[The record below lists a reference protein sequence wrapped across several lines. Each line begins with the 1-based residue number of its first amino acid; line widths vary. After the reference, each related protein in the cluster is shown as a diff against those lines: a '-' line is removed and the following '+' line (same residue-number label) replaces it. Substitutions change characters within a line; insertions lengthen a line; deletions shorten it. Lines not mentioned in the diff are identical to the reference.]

1 MKLVPARIKEAVA
14 VLTPVVVAAAAV
26 VAAATAAV
34 DPVVD
39 QDRASG
45 PIASIDPNE

>member
-1 MKLVPARIKEAVA
+1 
-14 VLTPVVVAAAAV
+14 V